1 MEVLVL
7 GSAGLLG
14 SQVVETLTSAKV
26 QFLATQRKKQVSS
39 ALRYSF
45 EKDDLSQILSKHP
58 SIKHVINCIGVIPQR
73 NLDSNLYQINWQ
85 LPALLETLSHE
96 YEFKVIQIATDCVYD
111 GSRGSYSEMDSP
123 NAIDQY
129 GKSKSLGEIQSQNFM
144 HLRCSIIGK
153 DRECK
158 SLYSWLLSHSNSS
171 QVNGYINHIWNGI
184 TTLAFSR
191 IAVGI
196 IQTNSFFSG
205 VHHVIPSTSVSK
217 YQLLKLIA
225 SAENR
230 LDLEIV
236 PFVDKVSVD
245 RTLTTLNQAKN
256 RDLWKL
262 GGYDSVPSIEE
273 LVSEFGLLNYEKS
286 RQI

>member
-7 GSAGLLG
+7 GSDGLLG
-14 SQVVETLTSAKV
+14 SQVVKTFTSAKIE
-26 QFLATQRKKQVSS
+26 FIATQRKKQVSR
-39 ALRYSF
+39 ALQYSF
-45 EKDDLSQILSKHP
+45 EKDDLSQILSNHP
-58 SIKHVINCIGVIPQR
+58 SIKYVINCIGVIPQR
-73 NLDSNLYQINWQ
+73 NLDSNFYQINWQ
-85 LPALLETLSHE
+85 LPELLETLSHE
-96 YEFKVIQIATDCVYD
+96 YELKVIQIATDCVYD
-111 GSRGSYSEMDSP
+111 GSRGSYSEIDSP
-123 NAIDQY
+123 NSIDEY
-129 GKSKSLGEIQSQNFM
+129 GKSKLLGEIQSQNFM

-158 SLYSWLLSHSNSS
+158 SLYSWVLSHPVNS

-184 TTLAFSR
+184 STLAFSR

-230 LDLEIV
+230 LDLEII
-236 PFVDKVSVD
+236 PFRDKVSVD